1 MPSAEAAAPNAFAPV
16 PVSLLRL
23 SELGAL
29 EMYVYAVAAAMAL
42 IALALWIASR
52 HTERLALRLFSL
64 RYGLASLGWLFAHPR
79 AQGGPE
85 DVPLVTASVG
95 IGLTL
100 LTMLALEVYVGRLSG
115 RRAAALALAS
125 VAGLA
130 LVALL
135 LQALPRDPR
144 PLYVVLA
151 AGMAYC
157 CVAAFGAARRERN
170 VGHGLIAAAF
180 AIFPLLVLAA
190 LLSGAALPGQELGYL
205 FALPLVV
212 VGVAVLLASL
222 VRFAHRLQ
230 AELAQRQAAER
241 AVRELNAGLENRVAE
256 RTAELRLIVE
266 GLEDFARSVSHDLR
280 GPLSGLAGVVRMAR
294 EALAHGDVA
303 RAETL
308 LEPIATQADRL
319 VELVNDLATLTR
331 LQDQS
336 PKREARPM
344 KAIVDEAVA
353 LLALAPDTAEM
364 LSRVQLRVDELPT
377 VAVDAGLM
385 RQVFVNLLA
394 NALRFASV
402 GHPNGRSGSAA
413 AAASNAS
420 APVAG
425 KASVQAAGHA
435 AVQASVHVGAKT
447 DGGAVSFFVADTG
460 PGFPPER
467 AGELFRPFARMHEA
481 GLSRNGIGLSIVR
494 RIIEAHGGRVWAE
507 SKPGNGA
514 TFRFAF
520 GANGQGD

>member
-1 MPSAEAAAPNAFAPV
+1 MRPTEAAAPNAFPPAS
-16 PVSLLRL
+16 VSLLRF

-29 EMYVYAVAAAMAL
+29 EMYIYAVAAAMVL
-42 IALALWIASR
+42 IALALWIAAG

-64 RYGLASLGWLFAHPR
+64 RYALAAPGWFFAHPR
-79 AQGGPE
+79 AQGGPQ
-85 DVPLVTASVG
+85 DVPLPTAAVG

-100 LTMLALEVYVGRLSG
+100 LTMLALEVYVGRATR

-125 VAGLA
+125 AGALA

-135 LQALPRDPR
+135 LQAWPRDPR

-151 AGMAYC
+151 VGMAYC
-157 CVAAFGAARRERN
+157 CAVAWGAARRERN

-180 AIFPLLVLAA
+180 ATFPLFVLGV
-190 LLSGAALPGQELGYL
+190 LLFGNGLPRQEVGYL
-205 FALPLVV
+205 FALPLIV
-212 VGVAVLLASL
+212 VGIAVLLASL
-222 VRFAHRLQ
+222 VRFGRRLED
-230 AELAQRQAAER
+230 ELAQRQAAER

-256 RTAELRLIVE
+256 RTAELRLIVD

-280 GPLSGLAGVVRMAR
+280 GPLSGLAGVVRLAR
-294 EALAHGDVA
+294 EALARGETA
-303 RAETL
+303 RAEAL
-308 LEPIATQADRL
+308 LEPLATQADRL

-336 PKREARPM
+336 PRREARPM

-353 LLALAPDTAEM
+353 QLALAPDTAEM
-364 LSRVQLRVDELPT
+364 LRQVQLRVDELPT

-394 NALRFASV
+394 NALRFATV
-402 GHPNGRSGSAA
+402 NNGGRGSAA
-413 AAASNAS
+413 AASKPAS
-420 APVAG
+420 A
-425 KASVQAAGHA
+425 QAL
-435 AVQASVHVGAKT
+435 VPLVPMVHVGTNT
-447 DGGAVSFFVADTG
+447 DDGAVSFFVADSG

-467 AGELFRPFARMHEA
+467 AGELFRPFARMHDA

-507 SKPGNGA
+507 SRPGSGA
-514 TFRFAF
+514 TFRFAV
-520 GANGQGD
+520 GAGGPAD